1 MFYSTVILTKKGTLG
16 QIWIAAHWENKLT
29 KKQIKDIV
37 VSVCQLSIFFAV
49 NFSFSYL
56 IFQ

>member
-49 NFSFSYL
+49 NFSYL